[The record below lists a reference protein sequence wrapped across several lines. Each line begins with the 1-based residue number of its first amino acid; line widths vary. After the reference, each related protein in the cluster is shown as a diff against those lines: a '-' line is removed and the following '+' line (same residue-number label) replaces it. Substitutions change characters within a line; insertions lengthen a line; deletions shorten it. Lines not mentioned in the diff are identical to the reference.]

1 MRPLPSSFRFLAPST
16 FYSSLLF
23 RRALAPSPAQGSL
36 FSRSFSPSLLP
47 TKVLEKVGDSS
58 RLESSRGDGR
68 ARKREGGRG
77 KRIEWRMPKGGG
89 KGVKIPSRSGWSFER
104 MERFDFINESN
115 RGRIRDGL
123 SFLVLRSFFFFFSSF
138 SSRSSHR
145 HLFTTRHAPSSTSQP
160 PDRLKNHYRET
171 ISWEGR
177 ARETRGKYLDGFN
190 RGSFKSQRREPP
202 VHRACLSSET
212 SEGDKI
218 DRRPLPFIP
227 RSTLD
232 ETTKDSREIKI
243 LAMKKSSIHAFSC
256 FAHCEKIDRDRGVRA
271 TAIYFTLYFKV

>member
-1 MRPLPSSFRFLAPST
+1 M
-16 FYSSLLF
+16 
-23 RRALAPSPAQGSL
+23 
-36 FSRSFSPSLLP
+36 
-47 TKVLEKVGDSS
+47 
-58 RLESSRGDGR
+58 
-68 ARKREGGRG
+68 
-77 KRIEWRMPKGGG
+77 
-89 KGVKIPSRSGWSFER
+89 KIPSRSGWSFEQ

-123 SFLVLRSFFFFFSSF
+123 SFLVLRSFFFFFFFFSSF
-138 SSRSSHR
+138 SSRSLHR
-145 HLFTTRHAPSSTSQP
+145 HLFTGHATRPRRHPALPL
-160 PDRLKNHYRET
+160 DRLKNHYRET

-227 RSTLD
+227 RSALD

-243 LAMKKSSIHAFSC
+243 LAMKESSIHAFSC

>member
-1 MRPLPSSFRFLAPST
+1 MVYRFSFFDPFS
-16 FYSSLLF
+16 FSFFSFLLF
-23 RRALAPSPAQGSL
+23 LLDRRTVTYLRRATRPRRHPA
-36 FSRSFSPSLLP
+36 LP
-47 TKVLEKVGDSS
+47 L
-58 RLESSRGDGR
+58 
-68 ARKREGGRG
+68 
-77 KRIEWRMPKGGG
+77 
-89 KGVKIPSRSGWSFER
+89 
-104 MERFDFINESN
+104 
-115 RGRIRDGL
+115 
-123 SFLVLRSFFFFFSSF
+123 
-138 SSRSSHR
+138 
-145 HLFTTRHAPSSTSQP
+145 
-160 PDRLKNHYRET
+160 DRLKNHYRET

-243 LAMKKSSIHAFSC
+243 LAMKESSIHAFSC

-271 TAIYFTLYFKV
+271 MAIYFTLYFKV

>member
-1 MRPLPSSFRFLAPST
+1 M
-16 FYSSLLF
+16 
-23 RRALAPSPAQGSL
+23 
-36 FSRSFSPSLLP
+36 
-47 TKVLEKVGDSS
+47 
-58 RLESSRGDGR
+58 
-68 ARKREGGRG
+68 
-77 KRIEWRMPKGGG
+77 
-89 KGVKIPSRSGWSFER
+89 KIPSRSGWSFER

-123 SFLVLRSFFFFFSSF
+123 SFLVLRSFFFFFFFFSSF
-138 SSRSSHR
+138 SSRTVTYLRRATRPRR
-145 HLFTTRHAPSSTSQP
+145 HPALPL
-160 PDRLKNHYRET
+160 DRLKNHYRET

-227 RSTLD
+227 RSALD

-243 LAMKKSSIHAFSC
+243 LAMKESSIHAFSC